1 MDYTIQQLEAAIAQS
16 YRLAEDCRLIIVQQR
31 GIRKTIREQ
40 LEQARHAERVA
51 QAALVVKRPR
61 GRPPK
66 PEALTNAERQRRFKE
81 KQQKKENKRS
91 QRAEARYREKLH
103 KQAQAMSTPEV
114 EVICVL
120 KRIPPKV

>member
-1 MDYTIQQLEAAIAQS
+1 MTYTIQQLEAALAQS
-16 YRLAEDCRLIIVQQR
+16 YKLAEDCRAIIAQQR
-31 GIRKTIREQ
+31 SIRKTIREQ

-66 PEALTNAERQRRFKE
+66 PTALTNAERQRLY
-81 KQQKKENKRS
+81 QQKK
-91 QRAEARYREKLH
+91 RAENAELHRRAALH

-120 KRIPPKV
+120 KKRPPAS